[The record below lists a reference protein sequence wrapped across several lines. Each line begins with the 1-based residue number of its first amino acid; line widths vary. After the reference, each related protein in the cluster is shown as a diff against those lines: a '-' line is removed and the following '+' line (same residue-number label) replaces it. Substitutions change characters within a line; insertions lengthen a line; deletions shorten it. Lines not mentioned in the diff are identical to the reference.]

1 MTGLHPPP
9 APPRGRG
16 LAWAAGVTAGLSAVG
31 SVGGL
36 VRDQA
41 IAHLFGAGAESDAFL
56 VAWTVPE
63 MAATVLIEDAMAL
76 LMVPA
81 FSAVLARGG
90 GARGLV
96 RGTLPKLL
104 ALLAALTAALA
115 AAAPYVVDV
124 LAPGLADPRAA
135 VACTRLTALTV
146 LTFGLAG
153 YLSAALRA
161 HRRFVPPAA
170 IYVAY
175 NAGIIATLLA
185 LHTRYGIR
193 AAAAGVAVG
202 GLCMVLIQLP
212 AFASTLRATPP
223 PAGGSPATGQDHSAA
238 FTEAAAAAAATGGP
252 ATGPA
257 HPIRAGQ
264 AATAVQPAAVHAH
277 AAPIEARTAH
287 RTAEPAHS
295 ASREAAPEPAADWS
309 APGGQPA
316 TGPSRPAHAGQAAT
330 AVQPAAVHAHAAPTE
345 ARTAHRTAETA
356 AGENPAT
363 GPAQAEQ
370 AAAGDRRWART
381 AETAAGGKGYR
392 VVAQRRADRRLRGE
406 GGRTGVAL
414 ALLAP
419 VVLFTLGRQAQ
430 VLVER
435 FFAAPLPAGAI
446 SHLNYA
452 QKVAQLPMALS
463 LMICTVTFPVV
474 SRALA
479 EGDREL
485 ARRRVVRDLNLAC
498 LVVLAGTAY
507 VLACAP
513 QITHVLFQRGE
524 FDAADTAATAG
535 VMRVYA
541 LGLLGQTLVG
551 ALIRP
556 YFSAARPTWYPAAS
570 MAAGLLVTAVADA
583 AAAGPWGAY
592 GIAAGNAAGISV
604 TAVLLLRGLA
614 RRGVDVPAR
623 TLAPGLART
632 AAAALAAAAA
642 GWALAARLPDPPV
655 AAAAC
660 ALAVP
665 AVFALAAVALRAPE
679 VPYLF
684 APVLRK
690 GRP

>member
-1 MTGLHPPP
+1 MTGLPPP
-9 APPRGRG
+9 RPTEPAPLPDLLPAARTGTGAGTGSGGGAGEIAPGTAHETPRGRG

-81 FSAVLARGG
+81 FSAALARGA

-135 VACTRLTALTV
+135 VDCTRLTALTV

-175 NAGIIATLLA
+175 NAGILATLLT
-185 LHTRYGIR
+185 LHGRYGVR

-202 GLCMVLIQLP
+202 GLCMVAVQLP
-212 AFASTLRATPP
+212 FFLAALRTPEVP
-223 PAGGSPATGQDHSAA
+223 H
-238 FTEAAAAAAATGGP
+238 
-252 ATGPA
+252 
-257 HPIRAGQ
+257 
-264 AATAVQPAAVHAH
+264 QPAPR
-277 AAPIEARTAH
+277 APR
-287 RTAEPAHS
+287 S
-295 ASREAAPEPAADWS
+295 
-309 APGGQPA
+309 G
-316 TGPSRPAHAGQAAT
+316 
-330 AVQPAAVHAHAAPTE
+330 
-345 ARTAHRTAETA
+345 
-356 AGENPAT
+356 
-363 GPAQAEQ
+363 
-370 AAAGDRRWART
+370 
-381 AETAAGGKGYR
+381 
-392 VVAQRRADRRLRGE
+392 VARGE
-406 GGRTGVAL
+406 RTGLAV

-435 FFAAPLPAGAI
+435 FFAAPLAAGAI

-479 EGDREL
+479 EGDRER

-498 LVVLAGTAY
+498 LVVLLGTAY

-513 QITHVLFQRGE
+513 QITEVLFQRGE
-524 FDAADTAATAG
+524 FDAADTAATAR

-583 AAAGPWGAY
+583 AAAGPWGAC

-604 TAVLLLRGLA
+604 TAALLLRGLA
-614 RRGVDVPAR
+614 RRGIDVPAR
-623 TLAPGLART
+623 SLAPGLART

-642 GWALAARLPDPPV
+642 GWALAGRLHDAT
-655 AAAAC
+655 AAAGAC

-665 AVFALAAVALRAPE
+665 AVFAAAGLALRAPE
-679 VPYLF
+679 LPYLL

-690 GRP
+690 ARP